1 MAGSLG
7 AMRVIG
13 RIVLML
19 LLFSPAGSL
28 ADSGYSPEVKMMA
41 PGLQW
46 NAIAGQYRLAM
57 HHTGPFV
64 LDRDGT
70 SGPMRDWGEHRVRW
84 SPAFSWGRVGVKVEM
99 DVVGGQ
105 LFGDHEDFSREHRR
119 LDRRDADRGVGFDG
133 LMLREAYAQVVTP
146 VGLLKLGQMTSRYG
160 LGILANSGADD
171 DSRFG
176 VRRYGDVVDRV
187 LLALKPFAPFTGRN
201 TWGDYLTLVLAGD
214 LVYRDENAVW
224 ADGDRA
230 YMGNAGL
237 FFRHPAF
244 ANGLVFTYR
253 TQEDDDGDELEAFV
267 LNVNGSNRFTLA
279 GSEEAGDL
287 LALILGYEVVGLMG
301 HTDRFQQLGSPE
313 GLELQSLGGV
323 GRLGL
328 EVASLGLEAE
338 LEVGYASGDG
348 DPYDDESHA
357 FFFDPDYNVGLIF
370 FDEMLPLITARSVEI
385 SGDPANMETAPK
397 GLDLIPSQERV
408 TNALYYFPQVRY
420 SLSPA
425 SPFLEKV
432 GVLVGA
438 LFLTT
443 PTDFAHS
450 YYTFENGG
458 VAANHQG
465 RPTDSSYLGTELLAG
480 VRVKSWP
487 WTDHLGFSFHLDQS
501 YFLPGQ
507 ALADAQ
513 GNAPDPVWKVIG
525 TAALEWR

>member
-1 MAGSLG
+1 MNRISLP
-7 AMRVIG
+7 AF
-13 RIVLML
+13 L
-19 LLFSPAGSL
+19 LLLLSPSAVF

-46 NAIAGQYRLAM
+46 NPMAGQYRFAM
-57 HHTGPFV
+57 HHTGSFV

-70 SGPMRDWGEHRVRW
+70 PGPMRDWGEHRVRW
-84 SPAFSWGRVGVKVEM
+84 SPAFSWGRVGLKVEM
-99 DVVGGQ
+99 DVVSGQ
-105 LFGDHEDFSREHRR
+105 LFGDHEDFSPDSRR
-119 LDRRDADRGVGFDG
+119 LERRDADHGAGFDG
-133 LMLREAYAQVVTP
+133 LHLREAYAQVLTP
-146 VGLLKLGQMTSRYG
+146 VGLIRVGQMTSRYG

-176 VRRYGDVVDRV
+176 VRRYGDIVDRA
-187 LLALKPFAPFTGRN
+187 LLALKPFAPLTGRN
-201 TWGDYLTLVLAGD
+201 RWGDYLTIVLAGD
-214 LVYRDENAVW
+214 LVYRDENAIW

-237 FFRHPAF
+237 FYRHPAF

-253 TQEDDDGDELEAFV
+253 TQEDSDGDELEAFV
-267 LNVNGSNRFTLA
+267 LNVNGSNRFSLA
-279 GSEEAGDL
+279 GTEEAGDL
-287 LALILGYEVVGLMG
+287 LALTLGYEIVGLMG

-313 GLELQSLGGV
+313 GLDLESLGGV

-328 EVASLGLEAE
+328 EVASLGLEVE

-385 SGDPANMETAPK
+385 SSDPVNMETPPK

-408 TNALYYFPQVRY
+408 TNSLYYFPQVRY
-420 SLSPA
+420 NFSPA

-438 LFLTT
+438 LILTT
-443 PTDFAHS
+443 PSDFAHS

-480 VRVKSWP
+480 FRVKSWP
-487 WTDHLGFSFHLDQS
+487 WSDHVGLSLNLDQS
-501 YFLPGQ
+501 HVLPGQ
-507 ALADAQ
+507 ALADVD
-513 GNAPDPVWKVIG
+513 GNTPDPVWKVLG
-525 TAALEWR
+525 AAALEWR